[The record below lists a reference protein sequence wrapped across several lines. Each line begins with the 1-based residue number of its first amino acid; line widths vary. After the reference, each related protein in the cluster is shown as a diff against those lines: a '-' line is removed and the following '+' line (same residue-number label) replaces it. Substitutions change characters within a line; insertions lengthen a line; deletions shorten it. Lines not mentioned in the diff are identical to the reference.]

1 MQKKA
6 RYGEA
11 QVVRENF
18 QGKAGHRRNW
28 EQQWGRFYSMSF
40 KAFNVAE
47 EKAKPGD
54 GFLYRQDGP
63 VAKSEKTTTKNKHW
77 LHRDLRVRFIDKLH
91 KGGRYYN
98 TKV

>member
-1 MQKKA
+1 M
-6 RYGEA
+6 
-11 QVVRENF
+11 
-18 QGKAGHRRNW
+18 
-28 EQQWGRFYSMSF
+28 
-40 KAFNVAE
+40 AE
-47 EKAKPGD
+47 EKTKPGA

-63 VAKSEKTTTKNKHW
+63 VAKNEKTTTKNKHW